1 MMKDTTASR
10 STLVVRGL
18 QKSYGKRLVVR
29 GYAIMGGVEV
39 RN

>member
-1 MMKDTTASR
+1 MGGFEEKTVAPPDNS
-10 STLVVRGL
+10 
-18 QKSYGKRLVVR
+18 KRLVVR